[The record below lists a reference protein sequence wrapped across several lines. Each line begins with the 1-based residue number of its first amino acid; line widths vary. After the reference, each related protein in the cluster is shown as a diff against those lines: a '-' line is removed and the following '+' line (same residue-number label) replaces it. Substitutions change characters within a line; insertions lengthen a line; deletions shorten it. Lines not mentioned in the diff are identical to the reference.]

1 LRLLGVTWNCELDTN
16 LLCNNF
22 ILNLHNQNELCC
34 RRSLLSQTPIS
45 GGLKFS
51 TTFSPDNVT
60 MTASIGESGDSSGK
74 TASRFQTGQT
84 NHSANQTSESVRMD
98 RMTSEVPS
106 TSFPTETDIRSRKRR
121 LTYHHSVHFPSKNM
135 EQDFALQSKKESVNT
150 NATIDGLC
158 DDDPFNDIDF
168 DELEA
173 QATSILKRKLDPP
186 IQKQDTNPQSHE
198 PNLDV
203 IMSPSFDLGI

>member
-1 LRLLGVTWNCELDTN
+1 VTWNSELDTN
-16 LLCNNF
+16 LPCNNF

-51 TTFSPDNVT
+51 TTFSPDNAT
-60 MTASIGESGDSSGK
+60 MTASIGESGNSSGK
-74 TASRFQTGQT
+74 TVSCFQTGQT
-84 NHSANQTSESVRMD
+84 NHSANRMSESVRMD
-98 RMTSEVPS
+98 QMTSEAVPS

-121 LTYHHSVHFPSKNM
+121 LTYHHSVHFPSKNL
-135 EQDFALQSKKESVNT
+135 EQDFALQLKKESVNT

-158 DDDPFNDIDF
+158 DDPFYNDIDL

-173 QATSILKRKLDPP
+173 QATSILKRKLDPS

-198 PNLDV
+198 QHLDV